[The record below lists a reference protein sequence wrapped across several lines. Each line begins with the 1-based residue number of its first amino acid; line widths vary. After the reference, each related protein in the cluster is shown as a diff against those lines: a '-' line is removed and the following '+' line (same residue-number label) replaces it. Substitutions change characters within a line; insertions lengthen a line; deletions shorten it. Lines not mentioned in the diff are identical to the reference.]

1 MPYHRTLLYGCV
13 TWSPSKADYGR
24 LRKVHHQM
32 LLRCLGWRK
41 RKREGHIW
49 SYANALLR
57 TDSESVETT
66 VRRRRVLFTGFVAR
80 MREERLPRKV
90 MFGEILGGKG
100 YSGGQEWDWMKGLEE
115 DLTAFGI
122 KFEGWREAARKVG
135 RWFRRVKGCLLYT
148 SPSPRDGL
156 LSRMPSSA

>member
-1 MPYHRTLLYGCV
+1 MRLRLKVRKLKADVLEALLCGCV

-41 RKREGHIW
+41 RKREDHIL

-66 VRRRRVLFTGFVAR
+66 V
-80 MREERLPRKV
+80 
-90 MFGEILGGKG
+90 
-100 YSGGQEWDWMKGLEE
+100 
-115 DLTAFGI
+115 
-122 KFEGWREAARKVG
+122 
-135 RWFRRVKGCLLYT
+135 
-148 SPSPRDGL
+148 
-156 LSRMPSSA
+156 SR